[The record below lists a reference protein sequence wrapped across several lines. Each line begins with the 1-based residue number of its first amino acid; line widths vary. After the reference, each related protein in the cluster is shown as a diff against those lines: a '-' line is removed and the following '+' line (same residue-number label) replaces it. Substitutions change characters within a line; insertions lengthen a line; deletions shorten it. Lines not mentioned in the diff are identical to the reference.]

1 MSQALHLQSRQ
12 WLLACFGLQKLEQLS
27 TPASVLSPNLPEKH
41 FRGHVVV
48 EEAAST
54 NSYRAL
60 SEYPGLHVAGQLSL
74 PAIPSHGLRLSAS
87 RSMTGN
93 SGLSRRKT
101 VKSFVTPRAPAG
113 HVPAVVLCEATLLDG
128 AVALSTLAHRYSDRV
143 NRCC

>member
-41 FRGHVVV
+41 FLGHL

-54 NSYRAL
+54 SLSRAL

-74 PAIPSHGLRLSAS
+74 PAVPSHGLRLSVS
-87 RSMTGN
+87 RSITGN

-101 VKSFVTPRAPAG
+101 VKSFVTAARPHDMYPPSSCAKRHSLTA
-113 HVPAVVLCEATLLDG
+113 
-128 AVALSTLAHRYSDRV
+128 R
-143 NRCC
+143 